1 MRKLLI
7 YTTLIVV
14 LGSCKVYKA
23 NIMFQTEQEW
33 VVDSLRN
40 LNKNADE
47 NYVLQANDYIS
58 IKVYTNNG
66 ERIID
71 PDFELLKGV
80 PINQFKDEKR
90 YLIRSDGF
98 ANLPMVGQIKLAG
111 YTLKQCD
118 SALSVAYTKYYF
130 GVYVTTSL
138 LNKRAIVIG
147 PQMSKV
153 IPLENDNITV
163 IELIALYGGMPTD
176 GRATN
181 IRLIRG
187 NLQNPDVQ
195 IIDLSTIDGMK
206 KASLNVEPND
216 IVYIEPVKR
225 IFSMTLQDIYPL
237 ISVFLTIFSILI
249 LVFSKN

>member
-98 ANLPMVGQIKLAG
+98 ANLPMVGQI
-111 YTLKQCD
+111 
-118 SALSVAYTKYYF
+118 
-130 GVYVTTSL
+130 
-138 LNKRAIVIG
+138 
-147 PQMSKV
+147 
-153 IPLENDNITV
+153 
-163 IELIALYGGMPTD
+163 
-176 GRATN
+176 
-181 IRLIRG
+181 
-187 NLQNPDVQ
+187 
-195 IIDLSTIDGMK
+195 
-206 KASLNVEPND
+206 
-216 IVYIEPVKR
+216 
-225 IFSMTLQDIYPL
+225 
-237 ISVFLTIFSILI
+237 
-249 LVFSKN
+249 